1 MKKILSFLI
10 VAILVLSA
18 CGGNNGKKV
27 TIGVASND
35 TKAWEKVK
43 ELAKKDDIDLE
54 IKHFS
59 DYNVPNKALSD
70 GDIDLN
76 AFQHFAFLDQYKKAH
91 KDTNIE
97 ALSTTVLAPLGI
109 YSDKVK
115 NIKDV
120 KKGAQ
125 VAIPNDVSNQARALK
140 LLESAG
146 LIKLKKN
153 FGLNGTTKDIESNPK
168 DLKIKAVDAQ
178 QTARALS
185 DVDISVI
192 NNGVATKAGK
202 DAKKDPIYLE
212 KASSDAV
219 KPYINVVAVNSK
231 DKDNKTY
238 KKIIELYHSKEAQ
251 KALKE
256 DTKDGEKPV
265 DLSKKEIE
273 EIENELAKNN
283 IKF

>member
-140 LLESAG
+140 LLESAV
-146 LIKLKKN
+146 LINLKKN

-273 EIENELAKNN
+273 EIENELAK
-283 IKF
+283 K

>member
-10 VAILVLSA
+10 VAILVLAA

-91 KDTNIE
+91 KGANIE

-219 KPYINVVAVNSK
+219 KPYINIGAVNSK

-273 EIENELAKNN
+273 EIENELAK
-283 IKF
+283 K

>member
-192 NNGVATKAGK
+192 NNGGATKAGK

-273 EIENELAKNN
+273 EIENELAK
-283 IKF
+283 K

>member
-251 KALKE
+251 KALNE

-273 EIENELAKNN
+273 EIENELAK
-283 IKF
+283 K

>member
-146 LIKLKKN
+146 LINLKKN

-273 EIENELAKNN
+273 EIENELAK
-283 IKF
+283 K

>member
-10 VAILVLSA
+10 VAILVLAA

-192 NNGVATKAGK
+192 NNGAATKAGK

-273 EIENELAKNN
+273 EIENELAK
-283 IKF
+283 K

>member
-115 NIKDV
+115 NIKDI

-273 EIENELAKNN
+273 EIENELAKK
-283 IKF
+283 II

>member
-202 DAKKDPIYLE
+202 DAKKNPIYLE

-273 EIENELAKNN
+273 EIENELAK
-283 IKF
+283 K

>member
-1 MKKILSFLI
+1 MKKIIGLI
-10 VAILVLSA
+10 IAAVIVLAA
-18 CGGNNGKKV
+18 CGGNNDKKV

-43 ELAKKDDIDLE
+43 ELAKKDGIDLE

-70 GDIDLN
+70 GDIDMN

-91 KDTNIE
+91 KDAKIQ

-212 KASSDAV
+212 SASSDAV
-219 KPYINVVAVNSK
+219 KPYINIVAVNSK
-231 DKDNKTY
+231 DMDNNCL
-238 KKIIELYHSKEAQ
+238 LYTSDAADE
-251 KALKE
+251 
-256 DTKDGEKPV
+256 
-265 DLSKKEIE
+265 
-273 EIENELAKNN
+273 
-283 IKF
+283 

>member
-115 NIKDV
+115 NIKDI

-256 DTKDGEKPV
+256 DTKDGKKPV

-273 EIENELAKNN
+273 EIEKELAK
-283 IKF
+283 K

>member
-10 VAILVLSA
+10 VAILVLAA

-265 DLSKKEIE
+265 DLSKNEIE
-273 EIENELAKNN
+273 EIENELAK
-283 IKF
+283 K

>member
-43 ELAKKDDIDLE
+43 ELAEKDDIDLE

-273 EIENELAKNN
+273 EIENELAK
-283 IKF
+283 K

>member
-10 VAILVLSA
+10 VAILVLAA

-97 ALSTTVLAPLGI
+97 ALSTAVLAPLGI

-273 EIENELAKNN
+273 EIENELAK
-283 IKF
+283 K

>member
-238 KKIIELYHSKEAQ
+238 KKIIELYH
-251 KALKE
+251 
-256 DTKDGEKPV
+256 
-265 DLSKKEIE
+265 
-273 EIENELAKNN
+273 
-283 IKF
+283 

>member
-35 TKAWEKVK
+35 TTAWEKVK

-273 EIENELAKNN
+273 EIENELAK
-283 IKF
+283 K

>member
-238 KKIIELYHSKEAQ
+238 KKIIELYHPKEAQ

-273 EIENELAKNN
+273 EIENELAK
-283 IKF
+283 K

>member
-202 DAKKDPIYLE
+202 DAKKDHIYLE

-273 EIENELAKNN
+273 EIENELAK
-283 IKF
+283 K

>member
-91 KDTNIE
+91 KGTNIE

-140 LLESAG
+140 LLESSA
-146 LIKLKKN
+146 LIKLNKN
-153 FGLNGTTKDIESNPK
+153 FGLNGTTKYIESNPK

-238 KKIIELYHSKEAQ
+238 KKL
-251 KALKE
+251 
-256 DTKDGEKPV
+256 
-265 DLSKKEIE
+265 
-273 EIENELAKNN
+273 
-283 IKF
+283 

>member
-192 NNGVATKAGK
+192 NNGVETKAGK

-238 KKIIELYHSKEAQ
+238 KKIIELYHSKEEK

-273 EIENELAKNN
+273 EIENELAK
-283 IKF
+283 K

>member
-1 MKKILSFLI
+1 MKKILSFFI

-202 DAKKDPIYLE
+202 DAKKDPIFLE

-273 EIENELAKNN
+273 EIENELAK
-283 IKF
+283 K

>member
-10 VAILVLSA
+10 VAILVLAA

-27 TIGVASND
+27 TIGVASASND

-91 KDTNIE
+91 KDTNI
-97 ALSTTVLAPLGI
+97 VLAPLGI

-251 KALKE
+251 K
-256 DTKDGEKPV
+256 KDGEKPV

-273 EIENELAKNN
+273 EIENELAK
-283 IKF
+283 K

>member
-115 NIKDV
+115 NIKDI

-202 DAKKDPIYLE
+202 DAKKDPIHLE

-273 EIENELAKNN
+273 EIENELAK
-283 IKF
+283 K